1 MHSTKNS
8 ATYKWTGL
16 KEIGSDDVTEQP
28 KLTDWKEVLMV
39 DCGHSVLY
47 KCYAD
52 SDRCML
58 CDILALDEE
67 AFYG

>member
-1 MHSTKNS
+1 M
-8 ATYKWTGL
+8 

-28 KLTDWKEVLMV
+28 KLTDGKEVLMV